1 MAEQD
6 TAGTPRK
13 RKITK
18 TDKVDWN
25 IELRTNDIWMAE
37 YTIEERKRS
46 QENQEERALE
56 IRRHRDLVCMEREE
70 ACANRERICSEREGA
85 CEEKERVC
93 SEREGACEEKERIFG
108 EKERRLKVKERAF
121 EMKEKSCK
129 ERETECIER
138 EKQNKVNEQNT
149 ECHPGRHLK
158 RNKSSVPFLR
168 ANSE

>member
-6 TAGTPRK
+6 TGGTPRK
-13 RKITK
+13 SKITK

-85 CEEKERVC
+85 CEEKER
-93 SEREGACEEKERIFG
+93 IFG

-158 RNKSSVPFLR
+158 RNKSSVTFLR